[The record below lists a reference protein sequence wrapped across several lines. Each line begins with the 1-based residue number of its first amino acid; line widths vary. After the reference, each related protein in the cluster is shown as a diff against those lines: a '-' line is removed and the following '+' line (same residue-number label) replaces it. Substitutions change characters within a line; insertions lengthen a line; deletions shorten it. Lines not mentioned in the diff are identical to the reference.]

1 MPPRR
6 SLQAH
11 THLFL
16 TRSRLPAPPRCFL
29 SPLLSFPPAAEK
41 SVAEYKDKLPQNVVD
56 SINAAVS
63 ELRGVM
69 DSENSEEIKGKITAV
84 QQAVMKIGESL
95 AGKGGAEGGAAGGE
109 NVEDAEVKDKDK
121 ENK

>member
-1 MPPRR
+1 
-6 SLQAH
+6 
-11 THLFL
+11 LFL
-16 TRSRLPAPPRCFL
+16 TL
-29 SPLLSFPPAAEK
+29 PPAAEK

-69 DSENSEEIKGKITAV
+69 ESENSEEIKGKITAV

-95 AGKGGAEGGAAGGE
+95 AGKGGAEGGAAAGGE
-109 NVEDAEVKDKDK
+109 NVEDAEVKDK